1 MSLSQTPS
9 VPVTVEFLPGERPAV
24 RSVELA
30 QHFGLKHKNVLR
42 DIDDLTRKLPESFHR
57 LNFEPMSIPVEI
69 GNGAV
74 RNDRAYLL
82 TRDAFTLLVMG
93 WNSTRAMEWKLRYIE
108 AFNSLERAALENA
121 RSEALA
127 DGARAALAV
136 PPERLHRIN
145 QAVRYHQKGLNC
157 IEIGKLLDVSRDV
170 VWRLVRQA
178 RTLGLLPASGPTSGP
193 AAASRAARGLAQ

>member
-1 MSLSQTPS
+1 MSLSLSQTPS

-24 RSVELA
+24 RSLELA

-42 DIDDLTRKLPESFHR
+42 DIDELIRKLPESFCR
-57 LNFEPMSIPVEI
+57 LNFEPTEVEVVVPAS
-69 GNGAV
+69 GGM
-74 RNDRAYLL
+74 RKDRAYLL

-108 AFNSLERAALENA
+108 AFNTLERAALENA

-145 QAVRYHQKGLNC
+145 QAVALPPKGPQLH
-157 IEIGKLLDVSRDV
+157 GD
-170 VWRLVRQA
+170 RQA
-178 RTLGLLPASGPTSGP
+178 PGRVQGFGLDAGASGPHLGLLPASGPAG
-193 AAASRAARGLAQ
+193 ASRAARGLAQ